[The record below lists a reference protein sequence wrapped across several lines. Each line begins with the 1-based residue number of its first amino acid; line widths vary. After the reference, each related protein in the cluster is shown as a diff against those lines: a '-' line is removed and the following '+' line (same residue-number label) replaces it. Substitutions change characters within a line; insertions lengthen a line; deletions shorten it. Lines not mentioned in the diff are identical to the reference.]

1 MSKAYER
8 LFRQVLFPF
17 YETVL
22 CRRKTLAY
30 LAEYERNQWLAPD
43 AIEALRWR
51 KLKALLDYCYREVP
65 YYRRRW
71 DEAGLPPERIGSLAD
86 FARLPVL
93 TKADIRAHLDDLIA
107 PAYRDS
113 ILFKTTGGSTGE
125 PLRFGFSRESHERRS
140 AVMWRGYGWAGA
152 RMGRRTLY
160 LWGGSVGNPGR
171 RQLLKDRVYHAAFAR
186 RILIFDNL
194 LPILERNF

>member
-8 LFRQVLFPF
+8 LFRHALFPF

-30 LAEYERNQWLAPD
+30 LAEYERNQWLTPD

-71 DEAGLPPERIGSLAD
+71 DEAGLPPERIGSLTD

-93 TKADIRAHLDDLIA
+93 TKADIRAHLDELVA

-113 ILFKTTGGSTGE
+113 VLFKTTGGSTGA
-125 PLRFGFSRESHERRS
+125 S
-140 AVMWRGYGWAGA
+140 
-152 RMGRRTLY
+152 
-160 LWGGSVGNPGR
+160 
-171 RQLLKDRVYHAAFAR
+171 
-186 RILIFDNL
+186 
-194 LPILERNF
+194 